1 MAGVRRYSWHPVS
14 WAPAASRLLLE
25 TAERLPGVDYGSS
38 QEFSLLGREYTGSSL
53 QLCLQQAQEAGDSSA
68 GTMGAI
74 MTRPEVQPFRTID
87 VLREGVSAGP
97 VQSVMADNTVVTSK
111 YNVVTFVPRSLF
123 EQFRRIAN
131 IYFLVISVLMVLG
144 TYTSL
149 FTSPLKP
156 YSTLVPL
163 VLVLLVTMV
172 KDGAEDL
179 KRHRS
184 DKRVREGWVGSK
196 SRRTVEAFVGT
207 YDSDGAPASLALFL
221 FRYVENYFFL
231 ALSLHLHR
239 YCLAVVSSQ
248 LARIDIVDI
257 IVYSYCSV
265 FVYDTIISL
274 HSSSSSAVLSSHF
287 LVELASVIQL
297 FFA

>member
-1 MAGVRRYSWHPVS
+1 MGHTHTSGKNSEGSRFSLSGWGEIRTLPSLHGRGGRASVAGARRYSWHPLS

-25 TAERLPGVDYGSS
+25 TAERLPGVDYGSC

-53 QLCLQQAQEAGDSSA
+53 QLCLQEAQEAGDNCA
-68 GTMGAI
+68 GSMGAI
-74 MTRPEVQPFRTID
+74 MTRPEVKPFRTID

-97 VQSVMADNTVVTSK
+97 AQSVMADNTVVTSK

-144 TYTSL
+144 TYTTL

-184 DKRVREGWVGSK
+184 DKRVREGWVGSN
-196 SRRTVEAFVGT
+196 SRGTVEACSGT
-207 YDSDGAPASLALFL
+207 YDSDTITSPLVLFL
-221 FRYVENYFFL
+221 FRSVE
-231 ALSLHLHR
+231 S
-239 YCLAVVSSQ
+239 
-248 LARIDIVDI
+248 
-257 IVYSYCSV
+257 
-265 FVYDTIISL
+265 
-274 HSSSSSAVLSSHF
+274 
-287 LVELASVIQL
+287 
-297 FFA
+297 

>member
-1 MAGVRRYSWHPVS
+1 MAGARRYSWHPVS

-25 TAERLPGVDYGSS
+25 TAERLPGVDYGSF

-53 QLCLQQAQEAGDSSA
+53 QLCLQQAQAAGDNSA

-144 TYTSL
+144 TYTTL

-184 DKRVREGWVGSK
+184 DKRVREGWVGFQK
-196 SRRTVEAFVGT
+196 QTRTVEAFAGT
-207 YDSDGAPASLALFL
+207 YDSDGVPSPLALFI
-221 FRYVENYFFL
+221 FQCVENYFVCL
-231 ALSLHLHR
+231 LLLHYTDGTAWPLCHR
-239 YCLAVVSSQ
+239 NL
-248 LARIDIVDI
+248 LIWILL

-265 FVYDTIISL
+265 F
-274 HSSSSSAVLSSHF
+274 
-287 LVELASVIQL
+287 ASVSL
-297 FFA
+297 